1 MLLAVNTLYRYA
13 DDLNRIERIVWVSS
27 DRQACFVVDIYNN
40 SYPYPR
46 QMMDIEEGIKENTYI
61 IEETDPWFRIV
72 DLETMAEKEQK
83 RWNQAMEVI
92 HMIATSGF
100 EPNIFLSNERAKLI
114 KKASEQSG
122 LSPSTIAKYLKRY
135 WKRGKNFYALLSD
148 LDSCGGAGKERKLI
162 KKVGRRSKYASLHK
176 EMVITDEVKRF
187 FRIALDK
194 FYYTSKPNRP
204 SLRWAYEQMIKE
216 YFAIEQK
223 TESGI
228 VIPIVEEGSAIP
240 TFGQFRYWFNKW
252 RDPKKEVS
260 SREGARKFQQQYRP
274 VLGSTQQ
281 DAYAPAAV
289 FQIDATVLDLNVV
302 SAYNRNQILSRPVCY
317 LVVDSYSH
325 LIVGLHVSLES
336 PSWAGGAMMALL
348 NASEDKVKFCK
359 RFGIEIQEEEW
370 PVSGIIPESIL
381 ADRGEMLSS
390 KALSTIEHLQ
400 IAVKNTPPF
409 RPEWK
414 PLVERYLGLVQQ
426 HAKPFIPGAV
436 NKNAKERGE
445 RDTRLNASLTVEE
458 VIKVLIK
465 CVLHYNNHHHLSDYE
480 RDAHQ
485 IAENV
490 PSIPIHL
497 WNYGIQYKS
506 GKLRRVSQDVLRFNL
521 LPSDKATVSQKG
533 IKWKGIL
540 YGCETALEEKWFVRA
555 RTKGSFKVD
564 VSYDPRCVNQIY
576 LRLGRN
582 EYDVCYLL
590 DSQSRYKDKSTD
602 DIQFLLA
609 MEQQEKAGF
618 KGQELGQRI
627 SLAAEIEE
635 IVNDAVQKTKAETIP
650 QSNAKRLRDI
660 RENRRQEK
668 ERNREQERIVL
679 AGVTRPKVSAAD
691 TNEPEDDNE
700 MPNHLEL
707 LRQLQQEGLHGNR

>member
-1 MLLAVNTLYRYA
+1 MLLAVNTLYRYT
-13 DDLNRIERIVWVSS
+13 DDRNRIERIVWVSS

-46 QMMDIEEGIKENTYI
+46 QVMDIEEGIKNNTYI
-61 IEETDPWFRIV
+61 IEETDPWSRIV
-72 DLETMAEKEQK
+72 DLETTTEKEQK
-83 RWNQAMEVI
+83 RWDQAKEVI
-92 HMIATSGF
+92 QIIATSGF
-100 EPNIFLSNERAKLI
+100 EPNIFLPNERAKLI
-114 KKASEQSG
+114 QKASNQTG
-122 LSPSTIAKYLKRY
+122 LSTVTIAKYLKRY
-135 WKRGKNFYALLSD
+135 WKRGKDFYALLSD
-148 LDSCGGAGKERKLI
+148 YEACGGSGQERKLN
-162 KKVGRRSKYASLHK
+162 KKVGRRRKYASLHG
-176 EMVITDEVKRF
+176 EMVITDEVKRI

-194 FYYTSKPNRP
+194 YYYTAKPNKP

-228 VIPIVEEGSAIP
+228 VVLIVVEGTAIP

-252 RDPKKEVS
+252 RDTKREVS

-281 DAYAPAAV
+281 DVYAPAAV
-289 FQIDATVLDLNVV
+289 FQIDATVLDVNVV
-302 SAYNRNQILSRPVCY
+302 SAYNRSQILSRPTCY
-317 LVVDSYSH
+317 IVIDQYSH

-348 NASEDKVKFCK
+348 NASEDKVEFCK
-359 RFGIEIQEEEW
+359 RFGIEIREEEW
-370 PVSGIIPESIL
+370 PVSGVIPESIL

-390 KALSTIEHLQ
+390 KAMSTIEHLQ

-409 RPEWK
+409 RPDWK
-414 PLVERYLGLVQQ
+414 PLVERYFGLIQN

-436 NKNAKERGE
+436 NINAKERGAQ
-445 RDTRLNASLTVEE
+445 DTRLNASLTIEE
-458 VIKVLIK
+458 VTKILIK
-465 CVLHYNNHHHLSDYE
+465 CVLHYNNHHHLSDYK

-490 PSIPIHL
+490 PSIPIYL

-521 LPSDKATVSQKG
+521 LPADKATISPRG
-533 IKWKGIL
+533 IRFNGML
-540 YGCETALEEKWFVRA
+540 FSCETALKEKWFVRA
-555 RTKGSFKVD
+555 RKGTFKAD
-564 VSYDPRCVNQIY
+564 ISYDPRCVNQIY

-590 DSQSRYKDKSTD
+590 DSQSRYKDKTAD
-602 DIQFLLA
+602 DVQFLLA

-635 IVNDAVQKTKAETIP
+635 IVKEAIQKTKAEMIP

-679 AGVTRPKVSAAD
+679 AGVKQPILSAAD
-691 TNEPEDDNE
+691 TNESEDDNE

-707 LRQLQQEGLHGNR
+707 LKQLQQEGLHGNR

>member
-1 MLLAVNTLYRYA
+1 MLLAVNTLYRYT
-13 DDLNRIERIVWVSS
+13 DDRNRIERIVWVSS

-46 QMMDIEEGIKENTYI
+46 QVQDIEEGIKDGTYI

-72 DLETMAEKEQK
+72 NLETMSEKEQK
-83 RWNQAMEVI
+83 RWNQAKEVI
-92 HMIATSGF
+92 QMIATSGF
-100 EPNIFLSNERAKLI
+100 EPNVFLHKERAKLI
-114 KKASEQSG
+114 QKASEQSG
-122 LSPSTIAKYLKRY
+122 LSTSTIAKYLKRY

-148 LDSCGGAGKERKLI
+148 FDSCGGSGQERKLS
-162 KKVGRRSKYASLHK
+162 KKVGRRSKYASMHGEL
-176 EMVITDEVKRF
+176 VISDDIKRL

-194 FYYTSKPNRP
+194 FYYTVKPNRP
-204 SLRWAYEQMIKE
+204 SLRWAYEQMIKDF
-216 YFAIEQK
+216 FAVEQK

-228 VIPIVEEGSAIP
+228 VIPIVEEGAAIP
-240 TFGQFRYWFNKW
+240 TFGQFRYWFDKW
-252 RDPKKEVS
+252 RDPKREVS

-289 FQIDATVLDLNVV
+289 FQIDATVLDVTVV
-302 SAYNRNQILSRPVCY
+302 SSFNRNQILGRPVCY

-325 LIVGLHVSLES
+325 LIVGLHVALES

-348 NASEDKVKFCK
+348 NASENKVEYCK
-359 RFGIEIQEEEW
+359 RFGVEIREDEW
-370 PVSGIIPESIL
+370 PVSGIIPESVL

-390 KALSTIEHLQ
+390 KALSMIEHLQ

-409 RPEWK
+409 RPDWK
-414 PLVERYLGLVQQ
+414 PLVERYFGLIQT

-436 NKNAKERGE
+436 NKDAKERGE
-445 RDTRLNASLTVEE
+445 RDTRLNASLSIEDITK
-458 VIKVLIK
+458 ILIK
-465 CVLHYNNHHHLSDYE
+465 CVLYYNNHHHLSDYE

-485 IAENV
+485 ISENV

-497 WNYGIQYKS
+497 WKYGIQYKS

-521 LPSDKATVSQKG
+521 LPADKATVTPKG
-533 IKWKGIL
+533 IKFNGML
-540 YGCETALEEKWFVRA
+540 YSCETALKEKWFVRA
-555 RTKGSFKVD
+555 RKGTFKVD
-564 VSYDPRCVNQIY
+564 ISYDPRCVNQIY

-590 DSQSRYKDKSTD
+590 DSQSRYKDKTAD
-602 DIQFLLA
+602 DVQFLLA

-635 IVNDAVQKTKAETIP
+635 IVKEAVQKTKAETIP
-650 QSNAKRLRDI
+650 QSNAKKLRDI

-668 ERNREQERIVL
+668 ERNRERERIIL
-679 AGVTRPKVSAAD
+679 AGVKQSNVSAAD
-691 TNEPEDDNE
+691 THEQEEENELA
-700 MPNHLEL
+700 NHFEL
-707 LRQLQQEGLHGNR
+707 LKQLQQEGLHGNR

>member
-13 DDLNRIERIVWVSS
+13 DDPNRIERIVWVSS

-46 QMMDIEEGIKENTYI
+46 QVLDIEEGIKDGTYI

-72 DLETMAEKEQK
+72 DLETMSEKEQK
-83 RWNQAMEVI
+83 RWNQAKEVI
-92 HMIATSGF
+92 RTIATSGF
-100 EPNIFLSNERAKLI
+100 EPNIFLPIERAKLI
-114 KKASEQSG
+114 QKASEQLG

-148 LDSCGGAGKERKLI
+148 LDSCGGSGQERKLS
-162 KKVGRRSKYASLHK
+162 KKVGRRSKYASMHG
-176 EMVITDEVKRF
+176 EMVISDEVKRI
-187 FRIALDK
+187 FRITLDK
-194 FYYTSKPNRP
+194 YYYTAKPNKP
-204 SLRWAYEQMIKE
+204 SLRWAYEQMIKD

-223 TESGI
+223 TASGI
-228 VIPIVEEGSAIP
+228 LIPIVEEGSAIP

-252 RDPKKEVS
+252 RDPKREVS

-281 DAYAPAAV
+281 DVYAPAAV
-289 FQIDATVLDLNVV
+289 YQIDATILDLNVV
-302 SAYNRNQILSRPVCY
+302 SAYKRSKILSRPVCY
-317 LVVDSYSH
+317 LVVDGYSH

-348 NASEDKVKFCK
+348 NASEDKVEFCK
-359 RFGIEIQEEEW
+359 RFGIEIREEEW
-370 PVSGIIPESIL
+370 PVSGVIPESIL

-409 RPEWK
+409 RPDWK

-485 IAENV
+485 I
-490 PSIPIHL
+490 
-497 WNYGIQYKS
+497 
-506 GKLRRVSQDVLRFNL
+506 
-521 LPSDKATVSQKG
+521 
-533 IKWKGIL
+533 
-540 YGCETALEEKWFVRA
+540 
-555 RTKGSFKVD
+555 
-564 VSYDPRCVNQIY
+564 
-576 LRLGRN
+576 
-582 EYDVCYLL
+582 
-590 DSQSRYKDKSTD
+590 
-602 DIQFLLA
+602 
-609 MEQQEKAGF
+609 
-618 KGQELGQRI
+618 
-627 SLAAEIEE
+627 
-635 IVNDAVQKTKAETIP
+635 
-650 QSNAKRLRDI
+650 
-660 RENRRQEK
+660 
-668 ERNREQERIVL
+668 
-679 AGVTRPKVSAAD
+679 
-691 TNEPEDDNE
+691 
-700 MPNHLEL
+700 
-707 LRQLQQEGLHGNR
+707 

>member
-1 MLLAVNTLYRYA
+1 MLLAVNTLYRYT
-13 DDLNRIERIVWVSS
+13 DDRNRIERIVWVSS

-46 QMMDIEEGIKENTYI
+46 QVMDIEEGIKENTYI

-83 RWNQAMEVI
+83 RWDQAKEVI
-92 HMIATSGF
+92 QMIATSGF
-100 EPNIFLSNERAKLI
+100 EPNIFLPNERAKLI
-114 KKASEQSG
+114 QKASDQTG
-122 LSPSTIAKYLKRY
+122 LSTVTIAKYLKRY

-148 LDSCGGAGKERKLI
+148 YDACGSSGQERKLN
-162 KKVGRRSKYASLHK
+162 KKVGRRSKYASLHG
-176 EMVITDEVKRF
+176 EMVITDEVKRL

-194 FYYTSKPNRP
+194 YYYTAKPNRP

-216 YFAIEQK
+216 YFTVEQK

-228 VIPIVEEGSAIP
+228 IIPIVEEGSPIP
-240 TFGQFRYWFNKW
+240 SFGQYRYWFNKW
-252 RDPKKEVS
+252 RDPKREVS
-260 SREGARKFQQQYRP
+260 SREGTRKFQQNYRP

-281 DAYAPAAV
+281 DAHAPAAV
-289 FQIDATVLDLNVV
+289 YQIDATVLDLNVV
-302 SAYNRNQILSRPVCY
+302 SEFSRNKILGRPVCY
-317 LVVDSYSH
+317 MVVDGYSH
-325 LIVGLHVSLES
+325 LITGLHVALES

-348 NASEDKVKFCK
+348 NASEDKVEFCR
-359 RFGIEIQEEEW
+359 RFGIQIKEEEW
-370 PVSGIIPESIL
+370 PVSGAIPESVL
-381 ADRGEMLSS
+381 ADRGEVLSS
-390 KALSTIEHLQ
+390 KALSMIEHLQ

-409 RPEWK
+409 RPDWK
-414 PLVERYLGLVQQ
+414 PLVERYFGLIQSHV
-426 HAKPFIPGAV
+426 KPFIPGAV
-436 NKNAKERGE
+436 NKDAKERGE
-445 RDTRLNASLTVEE
+445 RDTRLSASLTVEE
-458 VIKVLIK
+458 VLKVLIK
-465 CVLHYNNHHHLSDYE
+465 CVLHYNNHHHLKDYE

-521 LPSDKATVSQKG
+521 LPSGTATVSPKG
-533 IKWKGIL
+533 IKWNGML
-540 YGCETALEEKWFVRA
+540 FSCETALKEKWFVRA
-555 RTKGSFKVD
+555 RKGTFKAD
-564 VSYDPRCVNQIY
+564 ISYDPRCVNQIY

-590 DSQSRYKDKSTD
+590 DSQSRYKDKTAD
-602 DIQFLLA
+602 DVQFLLA

-635 IVNDAVQKTKAETIP
+635 IVKEAIQKTKAEMIP
-650 QSNAKRLRDI
+650 QSNAKRLGDI

-679 AGVTRPKVSAAD
+679 AGVRQPIVSAAD
-691 TNEPEDDNE
+691 SKEQEDENEV
-700 MPNHLEL
+700 PNHFDL
-707 LRQLQQEGLHGNR
+707 LKQLQQEGLYGDC